1 MDGGFI
7 YPDPHQRDMHLNY
20 IETIRPHRLTYH
32 IRIVLQAFF
41 STKTE
46 AIEKANNSEFGLYAA
61 VFTQDLDDRTV
72 RLAKALGAGTVGV
85 NCTSSTNA
93 RDTAFGGF
101 KMSGNS
107 RKGFL
112 YSLDSSLET
121 KSILIKATRL

>member
-1 MDGGFI
+1 M
-7 YPDPHQRDMHLNY
+7 YLNY
-20 IETIRPHRLTYH
+20 IEIQETIRPHRLTYH
-32 IRIVLQAFF
+32 IRIVLYAFF
-41 STKTE
+41 PTKTE

-61 VFTQDLDDRTV
+61 VFTQDLDRTV

-107 RKGFL
+107 REGFL